1 MLPLE
6 EQVTLNGWIAGKR
19 HHGKVL
25 FLEVADST
33 GRIQVVLEK
42 NSNPTAFAEARQT
55 ANESAVSITGYLKGS
70 SKYREI
76 LAVQYKVIS
85 TANKQV
91 CPSPR
96 RIFDIQASRQTD
108 NLLQNRHLYMRN
120 PSVMAILRFRDLV
133 LYTTRQWFFN
143 NRFVE
148 VTAPILTRMPLY
160 DDGTAIS
167 LNVHDEQVYLTQCV
181 GFYLEAAV
189 HGLERVYNIGPSFR
203 GEESRSKR
211 HLMEYWHIKAE
222 MAWGN
227 RDDIISLVERF
238 IHDVTGDVRQ
248 MATEVSHT
256 LGTKPIHD
264 TINPPFP
271 RISYRDAVS
280 LLTGLGYPITF
291 GTSLGSEEEAVLSK
305 NYSTPFWI
313 VGIPRKIEPF
323 PYVIDP
329 DDHEVTM
336 TADLIASGGYGELL
350 GVAEKI
356 SDPVMLMERMK
367 EKGKW
372 DNPNYEWLKDLRDF
386 GCVPHIGFGM
396 GVERYMRWVLG
407 ATHVRDMIPF
417 PRIFGRQIYP

>member
-1 MLPLE
+1 
-6 EQVTLNGWIAGKR
+6 
-19 HHGKVL
+19 
-25 FLEVADST
+25 
-33 GRIQVVLEK
+33 
-42 NSNPTAFAEARQT
+42 
-55 ANESAVSITGYLKGS
+55 
-70 SKYREI
+70 
-76 LAVQYKVIS
+76 
-85 TANKQV
+85 
-91 CPSPR
+91 
-96 RIFDIQASRQTD
+96 
-108 NLLQNRHLYMRN
+108 
-120 PSVMAILRFRDLV
+120 
-133 LYTTRQWFFN
+133 
-143 NRFVE
+143 
-148 VTAPILTRMPLY
+148 
-160 DDGTAIS
+160 
-167 LNVHDEQVYLTQCV
+167 
-181 GFYLEAAV
+181 
-189 HGLERVYNIGPSFR
+189 
-203 GEESRSKR
+203 
-211 HLMEYWHIKAE
+211 
-222 MAWGN
+222 
-227 RDDIISLVERF
+227 
-238 IHDVTGDVRQ
+238 
-248 MATEVSHT
+248 